1 MKKILTAFLII
12 MLSTASVSS
21 NETEYQKV
29 IRSQIEAFSND
40 DMEAAF
46 EFASPSIKSIFGNY
60 IRFGSMVR
68 QGYPMVFRQKNLT
81 FKETKSKNS
90 VAFQNVL
97 IEDLSGD
104 LHLLRYRL
112 ILLKGSWKIAGVE
125 FLRTEIM
132 AIYIFKILGYFSHSM
147 FLFHLYLQC
156 CVHRL

>member
-1 MKKILTAFLII
+1 MKKILAAIFII
-12 MLSTASVSS
+12 MLSTTSVSS

-68 QGYPMVFRQKNLT
+68 QGYPMVFRQNLT

-132 AIYIFKILGYFSHSM
+132 AI
-147 FLFHLYLQC
+147 
-156 CVHRL
+156 

>member
-1 MKKILTAFLII
+1 MKKILTAIFVI

-60 IRFGSMVR
+60 IRFGSMAR

-112 ILLKGSWKIAGVE
+112 ILLKGIWKIAGVE

-132 AIYIFKILGYFSHSM
+132 AI
-147 FLFHLYLQC
+147 
-156 CVHRL
+156 

>member
-1 MKKILTAFLII
+1 MKKILTAIFVI
-12 MLSTASVSS
+12 MLSTASVSA

-132 AIYIFKILGYFSHSM
+132 AI
-147 FLFHLYLQC
+147 
-156 CVHRL
+156 

>member
-1 MKKILTAFLII
+1 MKKILAAFLII
-12 MLSTASVSS
+12 MLSNASVSS
-21 NETEYQKV
+21 SETEYQKV

-132 AIYIFKILGYFSHSM
+132 AI
-147 FLFHLYLQC
+147 
-156 CVHRL
+156 

>member
-1 MKKILTAFLII
+1 MKKILTAIFVI

-81 FKETKSKNS
+81 FKETKRKNS

-132 AIYIFKILGYFSHSM
+132 AI
-147 FLFHLYLQC
+147 
-156 CVHRL
+156 

>member
-1 MKKILTAFLII
+1 MKKILAAFLII

-40 DMEAAF
+40 YMETAF

-132 AIYIFKILGYFSHSM
+132 AI
-147 FLFHLYLQC
+147 
-156 CVHRL
+156 

>member
-1 MKKILTAFLII
+1 MKKILAAFIII
-12 MLSTASVSS
+12 MLSTGSVSS

-132 AIYIFKILGYFSHSM
+132 AI
-147 FLFHLYLQC
+147 
-156 CVHRL
+156 

>member
-1 MKKILTAFLII
+1 MMKKILTAIFVI
-12 MLSTASVSS
+12 MLSTVSVSS
-21 NETEYQKV
+21 NEIEYQKV

-90 VAFQNVL
+90 IAFQNVL

-112 ILLKGSWKIAGVE
+112 ILLKGNWRIAGVE

-132 AIYIFKILGYFSHSM
+132 AI
-147 FLFHLYLQC
+147 
-156 CVHRL
+156 

>member
-1 MKKILTAFLII
+1 MKKILTAIFVI

-104 LHLLRYRL
+104 FHLLRYRL

-132 AIYIFKILGYFSHSM
+132 AI
-147 FLFHLYLQC
+147 
-156 CVHRL
+156 

>member
-1 MKKILTAFLII
+1 MKILFAIILILI
-12 MLSTASVSS
+12 TFGIPASS
-21 NETEYQKV
+21 NETDYQRV
-29 IRSQIEAFSND
+29 IRSQIEAFSKD
-40 DMEAAF
+40 DMKAAF
-46 EFASPSIKSIFGNY
+46 QFASPSIKSIFGNY

-81 FKETKSKNS
+81 FKETKSNNS

-112 ILLKGSWKIAGVE
+112 IFLENNWKIAGVE

-132 AIYIFKILGYFSHSM
+132 AI
-147 FLFHLYLQC
+147 
-156 CVHRL
+156 

>member
-1 MKKILTAFLII
+1 MKKILTAIFVI
-12 MLSTASVSS
+12 MLSAASVSS

-112 ILLKGSWKIAGVE
+112 VLLKGSWKIAGVE

-132 AIYIFKILGYFSHSM
+132 AI
-147 FLFHLYLQC
+147 
-156 CVHRL
+156 

>member
-1 MKKILTAFLII
+1 MKKILTAIFVI

-21 NETEYQKV
+21 NETDYQKV

-112 ILLKGSWKIAGVE
+112 ILLKGIWKIAGVE

-132 AIYIFKILGYFSHSM
+132 AI
-147 FLFHLYLQC
+147 
-156 CVHRL
+156 

>member
-1 MKKILTAFLII
+1 MKNLFATILILVTFGIPA
-12 MLSTASVSS
+12 SS
-21 NETEYQKV
+21 NETAYQKV
-29 IRSQIEAFSND
+29 IRSQIEAFNKD
-40 DMEAAF
+40 DMKAAF
-46 EFASPSIKSIFGNY
+46 QFASPSIKSIFGNY

-81 FKETKSKNS
+81 FKETKSNNS

-112 ILLKGSWKIAGVE
+112 IFLENNWKIAGVE

-132 AIYIFKILGYFSHSM
+132 AI
-147 FLFHLYLQC
+147 
-156 CVHRL
+156 

>member
-1 MKKILTAFLII
+1 MKKILTAIFVI

-21 NETEYQKV
+21 SETEYQKV

-132 AIYIFKILGYFSHSM
+132 AI
-147 FLFHLYLQC
+147 
-156 CVHRL
+156 

>member
-1 MKKILTAFLII
+1 MKKILAAFLII

-21 NETEYQKV
+21 SETEYQKV

-46 EFASPSIKSIFGNY
+46 EFASPSIKIIFGNY

-132 AIYIFKILGYFSHSM
+132 AI
-147 FLFHLYLQC
+147 
-156 CVHRL
+156 

>member
-1 MKKILTAFLII
+1 MKKILAAFIII
-12 MLSTASVSS
+12 MLSTGSVSS

-40 DMEAAF
+40 DMETAF

-132 AIYIFKILGYFSHSM
+132 AI
-147 FLFHLYLQC
+147 
-156 CVHRL
+156 

>member
-1 MKKILTAFLII
+1 MKKILAAFLII
-12 MLSTASVSS
+12 MLSNASVSS
-21 NETEYQKV
+21 SETEYQKV

-90 VAFQNVL
+90 IAFQNVL

-132 AIYIFKILGYFSHSM
+132 AI
-147 FLFHLYLQC
+147 
-156 CVHRL
+156 

>member
-1 MKKILTAFLII
+1 MKKILAAFLII

-40 DMEAAF
+40 DMETAF

-97 IEDLSGD
+97 IEDLSGY

-112 ILLKGSWKIAGVE
+112 ILLKGSWKISGVE

-132 AIYIFKILGYFSHSM
+132 AI
-147 FLFHLYLQC
+147 
-156 CVHRL
+156 

>member
-1 MKKILTAFLII
+1 MKKILAAFLII

-21 NETEYQKV
+21 SETEYQKV

-125 FLRTEIM
+125 FLRTKIM
-132 AIYIFKILGYFSHSM
+132 AI
-147 FLFHLYLQC
+147 
-156 CVHRL
+156 

>member
-1 MKKILTAFLII
+1 MKKILAAFLII

-21 NETEYQKV
+21 NEAEYQKV

-132 AIYIFKILGYFSHSM
+132 AI
-147 FLFHLYLQC
+147 
-156 CVHRL
+156 

>member
-1 MKKILTAFLII
+1 MKKILTAIFVI
-12 MLSTASVSS
+12 MLSAASVSS

-132 AIYIFKILGYFSHSM
+132 AI
-147 FLFHLYLQC
+147 
-156 CVHRL
+156 

>member
-1 MKKILTAFLII
+1 MDEFDVFYKKTNSNRMKKILTAIFVI

-132 AIYIFKILGYFSHSM
+132 AI
-147 FLFHLYLQC
+147 
-156 CVHRL
+156 

>member
-1 MKKILTAFLII
+1 MKQILAAFLII
-12 MLSTASVSS
+12 MLSTSSVSS
-21 NETEYQKV
+21 SETEYQKV

-132 AIYIFKILGYFSHSM
+132 AI
-147 FLFHLYLQC
+147 
-156 CVHRL
+156 

>member
-1 MKKILTAFLII
+1 MKKILTAIFVI

-90 VAFQNVL
+90 VAFQ
-97 IEDLSGD
+97 
-104 LHLLRYRL
+104 
-112 ILLKGSWKIAGVE
+112 KIACLKVKNGLHPIVSFRGIE
-125 FLRTEIM
+125 FALECIEILRL
-132 AIYIFKILGYFSHSM
+132 AF
-147 FLFHLYLQC
+147 
-156 CVHRL
+156 

>member
-1 MKKILTAFLII
+1 MKKILTAIFVI

-60 IRFGSMVR
+60 MRFGSMVR

-81 FKETKSKNS
+81 FKETKSNNS

-112 ILLKGSWKIAGVE
+112 ILLNGNWKIAGVE

-132 AIYIFKILGYFSHSM
+132 AI
-147 FLFHLYLQC
+147 
-156 CVHRL
+156 

>member
-1 MKKILTAFLII
+1 MKKILTAIFVI
-12 MLSTASVSS
+12 MLSTVSVSS
-21 NETEYQKV
+21 NEIEYQKV

-132 AIYIFKILGYFSHSM
+132 AI
-147 FLFHLYLQC
+147 
-156 CVHRL
+156 